1 MSTDGSIFDKTYQF
15 YMDQIIALD
24 LKAIAPRLGADSRNG
39 HWEIFLLGRRYAIT
53 PEDIQTTKGERLSF
67 EVCVIL
73 FKHLLMCPDAPPTA
87 GQWAHFRDLKDAGP
101 LTVYWSENVENAIVK
116 RFQDASPALAAA
128 AKALG
133 GTPPAEPL
141 AYDLDLIVPALPRIP
156 VRLLFNDAE
165 EGFPANGLLLFRQ
178 SSEHYLDAES
188 LAVLG
193 GLTARRLAAA
203 V

>member
-1 MSTDGSIFDKTYQF
+1 MSTDGSIFDQTYQF
-15 YMDQIIALD
+15 YMDQIKTLD
-24 LKAIAPRLGADSRNG
+24 LIAIAPRLGANRRNG
-39 HWEIFLLGRRYAIT
+39 RWEIPLLGRRYTIT
-53 PEDIQTTKGERLSF
+53 PDGLETTKGERPSF
-67 EVCVIL
+67 EVCVII
-73 FKHLLMCPDAPPTA
+73 FKHLLLCPDAPPVA
-87 GQWAHFRDLKDAGP
+87 GQWAHYRDLKDAGP
-101 LTVYWSENVENAIVK
+101 LTVYWSDNVENAIVN
-116 RFQDASPALAAA
+116 RFQDAAPALEAA

-141 AYDLDLIVPALPRIP
+141 AYDLDLTVPALPRIP

-178 SSEHYLDAES
+178 SAEHYLDAES

-193 GLTARRLAAA
+193 ALTIRRLAAA

>member
-1 MSTDGSIFDKTYQF
+1 LSTDGSIFNQTYQF
-15 YMDQIIALD
+15 YIDQINTLELEAIAL
-24 LKAIAPRLGADSRNG
+24 RLGADRRNG
-39 HWEIFLLGRRYAIT
+39 RWEIPLLGRRYAIA
-53 PEDIQTTKGERLSF
+53 PEGLQTTNGERPSF

-73 FKHLLMCPDAPPTA
+73 FKHLLMCPDAPPAA
-87 GQWAHFRDLKDAGP
+87 GKWAHYRDLKDAGP
-101 LTVYWSENVENAIVK
+101 LTVYWSDNVENAIVK
-116 RFQDASPALAAA
+116 RFQDATPALAAA

-141 AYDLDLIVPALPRIP
+141 AYDLDLTVPALPRIP

-178 SSEHYLDAES
+178 SSERYLDAES

-193 GLTARRLAAA
+193 ALTVRRLTAA